1 MEVRETT
8 LADVLTFRPV
18 PVVDDRGWFT
28 RTFSADVAVS
38 AGLDPSRFVQDSQSR
53 SRRATIRGLHLR
65 RDLSEGKLVRVAR
78 GAVFEV
84 VVDLR
89 PWSPTFLA
97 QEHFTLDDVEHLQ
110 LLVPPG
116 CAHGFQVVSDAAD
129 VCYRIDAYYEP
140 ALDAAVAWD
149 DPELAVPWPLP
160 DPVLSAR
167 DRDAPSLREVRPQ
180 LASWFGSRP

>member
-89 PWSPTFLA
+89 PASPTFLA
-97 QEHFTLDDVEHLQ
+97 QERFTLDDVEHLQ
-110 LLVPPG
+110 LFVPPG
-116 CAHGFQVVSDAAD
+116 CAHGFQALTETAD
-129 VCYRIDAYYEP
+129 VCYRMDAYYDP
-140 ALDAAVAWD
+140 SLDAAVAWD
-149 DPELAVPWPLP
+149 DPELAIPWPIA
-160 DPVLSAR
+160 DPILSDR
-167 DRDAPSLREVRPQ
+167 DRAAPRLRDVRPH
-180 LASWFGSRP
+180 LEAWFGRA